1 MNESD
6 CKKSYKSEGEPPL
19 SPNLMLSPLMKRLMR
34 RPLFSC
40 FCLVLPLM
48 LSGCGE
54 QAGQLNAL
62 QERLDASREA
72 NAEGTLA
79 LQQLNLKLATANRQI
94 SEQSAKRLE
103 FEAKSA
109 KSAATEQLLA
119 KYQVELEG
127 KVKAF
132 AESVA
137 AYRQQHLKP

>member
-1 MNESD
+1 
-6 CKKSYKSEGEPPL
+6 
-19 SPNLMLSPLMKRLMR
+19 
-34 RPLFSC
+34 
-40 FCLVLPLM
+40 M